1 MSRNKKIILLVF
13 GILILII
20 LVSGITYA
28 AFSWASDP
36 DRGVISGNTQCF
48 DISYTKGTDITNGS
62 LDFAST
68 YTDGLSASVKVKLAD
83 TCSINGIG
91 TLYLDTKEETSDYL
105 ITNSLVRY
113 QVLEDTSEVANGII
127 TSKGKNVIYDN
138 FDVTNTEKE
147 FTVYI
152 WISIEDVTDD
162 NISSISS
169 STYSGTISMSAEGR

>member
-1 MSRNKKIILLVF
+1 MKEKTRVVGAVLGVLA
-13 GILILII
+13 LII
-20 LVSGITYA
+20 VVSGITYA

-36 DRGVISGNTQCF
+36 DRGIISGNTQCF
-48 DISYTKGTDITNGS
+48 DITYTKGTDITNGS
-62 LDFAST
+62 LDFGST
-68 YTDGLSASVKVKLAD
+68 YTDGLSSTVKVKLDDAC
-83 TCSINGIG
+83 TINGIG

-105 ITNSLVRY
+105 ITNKLVRY
-113 QVLEDTSEVANGII
+113 QVLDGTTEVANGII
-127 TSKGKNVIYDN
+127 ESKGKNTIYDN